1 MLSEDECYE
10 LWHSKNGLV
19 ETIRLIYETGFNAG
33 QKKVKKNGKQNVKQ
47 KSKTTETEE
56 PF

>member
-10 LWHSKNGLV
+10 LWYSKSNLV
-19 ETIRLIYETGFNAG
+19 ETIRLIYESGFNAG
-33 QKKVKKNGKQNVKQ
+33 QKAKKNGKQNVKQ
-47 KSKTTETEE
+47 KSKTPETEE

>member
-10 LWHSKNGLV
+10 LWHSKNDLV

-33 QKKVKKNGKQNVKQ
+33 QKKVKKNGKQSVKQ
-47 KSKTTETEE
+47 KSQETEE
-56 PF
+56 QPF

>member
-10 LWHSKNGLV
+10 LWHSKNDLV

-47 KSKTTETEE
+47 KSQETEE
-56 PF
+56 QPF